1 MNPYPNLNLNLNLN
15 LNPNLNLNLNLNPN
29 TNMAILMED
38 IRNYKKSK
46 DDLYEYCENNGYT
59 HEKMKSA
66 IIYYMNDYSPCLYG
80 ISKNNYKK
88 IRRITAYKI
97 KEKKYIYLYSLIL
110 NYDSNPK
117 TEINRYLGC
126 LTTDE
131 RNLFLHDIMK

>member
-80 ISKNNYKK
+80 ISKNNYK
-88 IRRITAYKI
+88 
-97 KEKKYIYLYSLIL
+97 
-110 NYDSNPK
+110 
-117 TEINRYLGC
+117 EINRYLGC

-131 RNLFLHDIMK
+131 RNLFLRDIMK

>member
-1 MNPYPNLNLNLNLN
+1 MNPYP
-15 LNPNLNLNLNLNPN
+15 NLNPN